1 MSAWWKVQRNI
12 DWLILAGLFI
22 AGFVALWATEASVG
36 FVRDESVY
44 FPAARYTTIWLMQL
58 VRDPTTA
65 LSDASIVRAFDFN
78 HEHPALMKLLFGISY
93 QVFHEKLHW
102 LRPATAFRIPAFA
115 VAAIIP
121 PLLYRFGTSVYG
133 RTAGLFA
140 ALSFFLVPRQFFNAH
155 LACFDVP
162 IATFWLLTVYLF
174 WKAQDAPRYWLWCGV
189 SFGLAVATKHNGW
202 FLPFVLAPFGL
213 WRAWSVSRGDQTA
226 RAWFLA
232 FLGLW
237 AATSVLFLVLWI
249 SSGGRAFADSFA
261 VLSPPTALALMLIGG
276 TIWILIQIRRR
287 SLPAFRAIAPLCA
300 MTFIGPALFYLH
312 WPYLW
317 HHPIERAAWYFDFH
331 ATHVHYAWFYLG
343 RVLRAPPFP
352 LEYVFVKTAL
362 TVPISILLPMALGL
376 LSVVAHRRWDN
387 LLVAANA
394 LASILI
400 ISHPDVPHFGGVK
413 HWFPSMCFLGLLA
426 GWSVSR
432 AALAFSGCFPKGWA
446 WAGRWGSPALLF
458 GALLSPA
465 LIAGARIHPYG
476 TSFYSELAGGVPG
489 AATLGMQRQFWSN
502 NVTGVLPWINSN
514 APAGSRLWLHEVTGF
529 AFRDYQLNGMLRD
542 DIRAAQGP
550 KDADLAAYQ
559 YHQEFREQE
568 FEIWQEFGTQTPV
581 TGLYLDETPQVIVYQ
596 RRRVEGG

>member
-1 MSAWWKVQRNI
+1 MKNYTGCARPRPS
-12 DWLILAGLFI
+12 
-22 AGFVALWATEASVG
+22 
-36 FVRDESVY
+36 ESRHLRLRRS
-44 FPAARYTTIWLMQL
+44 FRRCSIGSELPF
-58 VRDPTTA
+58 TA
-65 LSDASIVRAFDFN
+65 EPRACSRLYLSS
-78 HEHPALMKLLFGISY
+78 SY
-93 QVFHEKLHW
+93 
-102 LRPATAFRIPAFA
+102 PDSSSTP
-115 VAAIIP
+115 
-121 PLLYRFGTSVYG
+121 
-133 RTAGLFA
+133 
-140 ALSFFLVPRQFFNAH
+140 
-155 LACFDVP
+155 
-162 IATFWLLTVYLF
+162 TFWLLTVYLF

-237 AATSVLFLVLWI
+237 AATSAFFLVLWI
-249 SSGGRAFADSFA
+249 SSGGRPFADSFA

-276 TIWILIQIRRR
+276 TIWILIQLRRR

-446 WAGRWGSPALLF
+446 WAGRWG
-458 GALLSPA
+458 
-465 LIAGARIHPYG
+465 
-476 TSFYSELAGGVPG
+476 
-489 AATLGMQRQFWSN
+489 
-502 NVTGVLPWINSN
+502 
-514 APAGSRLWLHEVTGF
+514 
-529 AFRDYQLNGMLRD
+529 
-542 DIRAAQGP
+542 
-550 KDADLAAYQ
+550 
-559 YHQEFREQE
+559 
-568 FEIWQEFGTQTPV
+568 
-581 TGLYLDETPQVIVYQ
+581 
-596 RRRVEGG
+596 